1 MPTPHKAQVI
11 DQAEDWYSRSQGIV
25 FTDYRGLT
33 VKEFQNLRKQLRAKG
48 GEIHV
53 VKNTLFRRAAG
64 DDIEKIPAEYHNGTT
79 AVAFLFEN
87 ESEGSKVIADFAT
100 SSKKLTI
107 KGGLFGGKVFDAKGV
122 EKISKL
128 PPKDVL
134 IAQVIGTIV
143 APLTNLVGTIEAI
156 YATPIRT
163 IFAVADKAN
172 EGAPVAAAPV
182 AEAPA
187 PVVEAPAEAVVEETS
202 APAFEAEAAESTE
215 ATDAPVEAVVEA
227 ESAPSDEAVASEDA
241 PATEEP
247 TATEE
252 EASEPA
258 PEEEAA
264 PDEAPT
270 D

>member
-1 MPTPHKAQVI
+1 LEKSEKIMPTPHKAQVI

-100 SSKKLTI
+100 SSKKLII
-107 KGGLFGGKVFDAKGV
+107 KGGFYGGKVFDAKGV

-128 PPKDVL
+128 PSKDVL

-143 APLTNLVGTIEAI
+143 APITQLVGTIESI

-172 EGAPVAAAPV
+172 EGVPQAAAPEVV
-182 AEAPA
+182 AETPA
-187 PVVEAPAEAVVEETS
+187 
-202 APAFEAEAAESTE
+202 
-215 ATDAPVEAVVEA
+215 AVVEA
-227 ESAPSDEAVASEDA
+227 EVPAEAEAAAEAPVEAEAAVEAEATSEATSEAPASEEA

-247 TATEE
+247 EATEE
-252 EASEPA
+252 TPSEIT
-258 PEEEAA
+258 PEETPAADEAA
-264 PDEAPT
+264 PEN
-270 D
+270 

>member
-11 DQAEDWYSRSQGIV
+11 DQAEEWYSRSQGIV

-107 KGGLFGGKVFDAKGV
+107 KGGLFGGKVFDATGV
-122 EKISKL
+122 VKISKL

-143 APLTNLVGTIEAI
+143 APITQLVGTIESI

-172 EGAPVAAAPV
+172 EGAPVAAAP
-182 AEAPA
+182 A
-187 PVVEAPAEAVVEETS
+187 VVEAPAQAAETETVVETSETS
-202 APAFEAEAAESTE
+202 EA
-215 ATDAPVEAVVEA
+215 APVEAEA

-247 TATEE
+247 TVTKE
-252 EASEPA
+252 EASEPVLEETPA
-258 PEEEAA
+258 AEEAA
-264 PDEAPT
+264 TDEAPT